1 MKAARLFLVI
11 FLALLVD
18 MRAFGDIYP
27 SKPITIV
34 VPWPAGGTVDQRA
47 RQIAEKLAKALGQP
61 VVVENR
67 AGASGGI
74 GAGMVA
80 KSAPDGY
87 TLLYGSIADLAINPA
102 INPSPGYDPIQ
113 DFAPITQVSSGYFVL
128 AARPGLGAKSL
139 QDLIKLAK
147 SKPGELTCGSSGIG
161 APMHFSLL
169 VLNRSAHIDISH
181 VPYKGEAPV
190 IADLLGSHIDIG
202 FPVATGGLP
211 YFKAGKLVPLAVLGP
226 RRLSAI
232 SEVPTVTELGFP
244 ELEMTLWGGFVAP
257 AATSADII
265 KRLNTELVKIITS
278 AEMREQFANVGAV
291 AVGSTSAEFTVLI
304 QSERARWAKMIK
316 TAGLRME

>member
-18 MRAFGDIYP
+18 TPALADTYP

-47 RQIAEKLAKALGQP
+47 RQIAEKLAKAVGQP

-102 INPSPGYDPIQ
+102 INPSPGYDPIL
-113 DFAPITQVSSGYFVL
+113 DFAPITQVASAYFVL

-147 SKPGELTCGSSGIG
+147 SKPGELTCGSSGMG

-169 VLNRSAHIDISH
+169 VLNRSAHIDIAH

-257 AATSADII
+257 AATPVDII
-265 KRLNTELVKIITS
+265 KRLNTELVKIVTS
-278 AEMREQFANVGAV
+278 AEMREQLENAGAV

-304 QSERARWAKMIK
+304 QSERTRWAKMIK